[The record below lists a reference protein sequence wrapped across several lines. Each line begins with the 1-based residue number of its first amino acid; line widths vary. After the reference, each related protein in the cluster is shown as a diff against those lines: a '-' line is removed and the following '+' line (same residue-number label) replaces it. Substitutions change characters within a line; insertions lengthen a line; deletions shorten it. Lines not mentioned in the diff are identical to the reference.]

1 MNLIQT
7 VIDYIA
13 AYQNIPAKKISKD
26 THFIKDLGMS
36 SLDLIQLVCAAEE
49 HFDVEFDEDRLNE
62 LMTVESI
69 ANYLEGA
76 SYA

>member
-1 MNLIQT
+1 MSLTEN
-7 VIDYIA
+7 VIGYIS
-13 AYQNIPAKKISKD
+13 AYQNIPKEKITKD

-49 HFDVEFDEDRLNE
+49 HFDVEFDEDRLGE

-69 ANYLEGA
+69 AAYLEE
-76 SYA
+76 S

>member
-1 MNLIQT
+1 MLSK

-13 AYQNIPAKKISKD
+13 AYQNIPAKKISED

-49 HFDVEFDEDRLNE
+49 HFNVEFDEDRLGE
-62 LMTVESI
+62 LMTVGSI
-69 ANYLEGA
+69 ACYLEA
-76 SYA
+76 